1 MLIATSDEE
10 ILVWTE
16 GKSENWLRQFVLA
29 YLSFLEPVPNEE
41 TLVILI
47 AEGDKIPIVR

>member
-1 MLIATSDEE
+1 MPVLQMLIATSDEE

-16 GKSENWLRQFVLA
+16 GKREYRFRQFVLA
-29 YLSFLEPVPNEE
+29 DFLFLLPIPNEE

-47 AEGDKIPIVR
+47 A